1 MESVVLRFVTIM
13 LILAF
18 AVPAHAESFSDF
30 LHAFRPTAIASG
42 VSETVYD
49 LSTAGLT
56 PDPSI
61 KNLVETQPEFTTP
74 IWTYLDQRVSEAR
87 ITAGK
92 AAIEKNRGLRA
103 ATGKRFGVD
112 PYILAAIW
120 GIETNYGSVLH

>member
-56 PDPSI
+56 PDPTI

-74 IWTYLDQRVSEAR
+74 IWTYLDQRVTASR
-87 ITAGK
+87 IKNGQ
-92 AAIEKNRGLRA
+92 AAFDKHRDLFG
-103 ATGKRFGVD
+103 ATGRRFGVD
-112 PYILAAIW
+112 PYLLASIW
-120 GIETNYGSVLH
+120 